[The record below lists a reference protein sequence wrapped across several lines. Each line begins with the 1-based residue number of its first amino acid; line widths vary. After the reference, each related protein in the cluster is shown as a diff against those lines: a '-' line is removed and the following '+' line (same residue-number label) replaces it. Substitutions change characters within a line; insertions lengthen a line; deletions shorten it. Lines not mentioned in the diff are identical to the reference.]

1 MPYFDPDPVDPELNL
16 KDDIGPGFP
25 NRADD
30 LVKLA
35 SAIEWKTGA
44 APHAELGRYGAAL
57 ARRFAGRAGERKGD
71 AFSPGFL
78 AAVGAAQIRRGTD
91 PDTVVLKDGPT
102 RDALKS
108 KDGRGAG
115 RTGGNGGFAPLPKI
129 ARPVGPTRSN
139 RAPNRPEDARTLQG
153 KLASLGY
160 VPRVTEKPLFPNA
173 AAGRLSTPPFYPSDG
188 RKTADAADSL
198 AGLVVANEVQ
208 DQRKAKLAQ
217 LKPLSFRPRN
227 PPKNNEKN
235 DRPTIASDGKVSK
248 NPNGFTQIGNS
259 AKSGGKVPGIGQP
272 KILKTSSE
280 RHRSIIENGEG
291 KIYVQ
296 ENKSAKG
303 KAPLHAFPSVGR
315 SQIAIFD
322 RLIEVEARRQ
332 RVDPDLVRAIVYVEN
347 SQGWYGKPFEAFGV
361 KSYLPM
367 NIRPDIWAPL
377 GFAGKDYLVPKKN
390 IRVGVTLIRRIRD
403 RIEGP
408 TIAKIATLY
417 NSLSQDRVTDYGARV
432 AEVYRRKLWEKKN

>member
-1 MPYFDPDPVDPELNL
+1 MDSDAPEYAPV
-16 KDDIGPGFP
+16 
-25 NRADD
+25 AD
-30 LVKLA
+30 
-35 SAIEWKTGA
+35 
-44 APHAELGRYGAAL
+44 R
-57 ARRFAGRAGERKGD
+57 
-71 AFSPGFL
+71 
-78 AAVGAAQIRRGTD
+78 
-91 PDTVVLKDGPT
+91 
-102 RDALKS
+102 
-108 KDGRGAG
+108 
-115 RTGGNGGFAPLPKI
+115 N
-129 ARPVGPTRSN
+129 
-139 RAPNRPEDARTLQG
+139 
-153 KLASLGY
+153 
-160 VPRVTEKPLFPNA
+160 
-173 AAGRLSTPPFYPSDG
+173 
-188 RKTADAADSL
+188 AADSL

-208 DQRKAKLAQ
+208 DQREAKLAQ

-259 AKSGGKVPGIGQP
+259 AKSGGKVPGSGQP

-303 KAPLHAFPSVGR
+303 KAPLHAFPSLGR

-347 SQGWYGKPFEAFGV
+347 SQGWYGRPFEAFGV

-367 NIRPDIWAPL
+367 NIRRDIWAPL

-432 AEVYRRKLWEKKN
+432 AKVYRRKLWEKKN